1 MPKYVAVLIDHTEAR
16 IFDIRADPSR
26 HHHAA
31 QETTLEAP
39 QHKIHRHPRGH
50 DGEGHEH
57 PEDAVHFFQ
66 AIRLQIADADGLL
79 VLGPSS
85 AKHELVAY
93 LEKHDSAL
101 ARKVI
106 GIEAVDHPTDKQV
119 IALASD
125 TFLKFDR
132 LEGRS

>member
-1 MPKYVAVLIDHTEAR
+1 MPKHIAVLIDHREAR
-16 IFDIRADPSR
+16 IFDVRADPSR
-26 HHHAA
+26 HHHEA
-31 QETTLEAP
+31 QETTVVAP
-39 QHKIHRHPRGH
+39 QHTIHRHQRGH

-57 PEDAVHFFQ
+57 PEDATHFFQ
-66 AIRLQIADADGLL
+66 AVRRQIADADNLL

-93 LEKHDSAL
+93 LETHDSSL

-106 GIEAVDHPTDKQV
+106 GIEAVDHPTDRQV
-119 IALASD
+119 IALASNA
-125 TFLKFDR
+125 FLKFDR